1 MSVAPRSDPP
11 EVVLEVKGLTKFF
24 PIRSKGLR
32 RKVIGQ
38 VRAVDDVS
46 FTIFEGE
53 TLGLVGES
61 GCGKTTTARCIMRA
75 LNPTKGEILF
85 NPSDSGT
92 VNIATLSNRQM
103 FPLRRD
109 IQMIFQDPYASLNSR
124 MNIFDIIGEPLL
136 VIGGMKDREERTKRV
151 AELLQLVGLRPEY
164 MQRFPHAF
172 SGGQRQRIVI
182 ARALALNPRLVVAD
196 EPVSALDV
204 SVQAQVLNLML
215 RLQREMNLT
224 YLFVA
229 HDLSV
234 VKHFCD
240 RVIVMY
246 LGKIV
251 ELAPTEAL
259 FDRPMHPYTSAL
271 MGAVP
276 EADPRQKA
284 AMVPLQGEV
293 PSPANPPSGCHFHT
307 RCPHATDICK
317 STVPALEEIRPRH
330 FVRCHLAE
338 ELSLAKG

>member
-1 MSVAPRSDPP
+1 MTENLRPDEQSLL
-11 EVVLEVKGLTKFF
+11 LEVKGLTKFF

-38 VRAVDDVS
+38 VQAVDDVS
-46 FTIFEGE
+46 FKIFEGE

-75 LNPTKGEILF
+75 LDPTRGEILF
-85 NPSDSGT
+85 SQSDQKT
-92 VNIATLSNRQM
+92 VDIAALSHRQM

-109 IQMIFQDPYASLNSR
+109 SQMIFQDPYASLNPR
-124 MNIFDIIGEPLL
+124 MNILDIIGESLL
-136 VIGGMKDREERTKRV
+136 VIGGMKDRAERSKRV
-151 AELLQLVGLRPEY
+151 AELLKLVGLRPEY

-182 ARALALNPRLVVAD
+182 ARALALNPRLIVAD

-215 RLQREMNLT
+215 KLQQELNLT

-240 RVIVMY
+240 RVAVMY

-251 ELAPTEAL
+251 ELASTTSL
-259 FDRPMHPYTSAL
+259 FEVPMHPYTKAL

-276 EADPRQKA
+276 EADPRRKA
-284 AMVPLQGEV
+284 AMVPLIGEV

-307 RCPHATDICK
+307 RCPHATELCK
-317 STVPALEEIRPRH
+317 TTMPTLEEIRSGQ
-330 FVRCHLAE
+330 FVRCHRAAELA
-338 ELSLAKG
+338 AV

>member
-1 MSVAPRSDPP
+1 MSKKPAEKPVL
-11 EVVLEVKGLTKFF
+11 LEVKGLTKFF

-46 FTIFEGE
+46 FSILEGE

-75 LNPTKGEILF
+75 MTPSGGEILF
-85 NPSDSGT
+85 RKGDGD
-92 VNIATLSNRQM
+92 IADIAFMSEREL
-103 FPLRRD
+103 FPIRGD
-109 IQMIFQDPYASLNSR
+109 IQMIFQDPYASLNPR
-124 MNIFDIIGEPLL
+124 MNILDIIGESLL
-136 VIGGMKDREERTKRV
+136 VIGGMKDRDKRAERV
-151 AELLQLVGLRPEY
+151 GELLELVGLRSEY

-215 RLQREMNLT
+215 KLQDEFNLT

-240 RVIVMY
+240 RVVVMY

-251 ELAPTEAL
+251 EMAPTAAL
-259 FDRPMHPYTSAL
+259 FGTPMHPYTSAL

-276 EADPRQKA
+276 EADPRRRA
-284 AMVPLQGEV
+284 DMVPLEGEV
-293 PSPANPPSGCHFHT
+293 PSPASPPSGCHFHP
-307 RCPHATDICK
+307 RCPHASELCAKEAPIF
-317 STVPALEEIRPRH
+317 EEHAPGH
-330 FVRCHLAE
+330 FARCHHVAE
-338 ELSLAKG
+338 LDLSGVQE

>member
-1 MSVAPRSDPP
+1 MTENLRPDEQSLL
-11 EVVLEVKGLTKFF
+11 LEVKGLTKFF

-38 VRAVDDVS
+38 VQAVDDVS
-46 FTIFEGE
+46 FKIFEGE
-53 TLGLVGES
+53 TLRLVGES

-75 LNPTKGEILF
+75 LDPTRGEILF
-85 NPSDSGT
+85 SQSDQKT
-92 VNIATLSNRQM
+92 VDIAALSHRQM

-109 IQMIFQDPYASLNSR
+109 IQMIFQDPYASLNPR
-124 MNIFDIIGEPLL
+124 MNILDIIGESLL
-136 VIGGMKDREERTKRV
+136 VIGGMKDRAERSKRV
-151 AELLQLVGLRPEY
+151 AELLKLVGLRPEY

-182 ARALALNPRLVVAD
+182 ARALALNPRLIVAD

-215 RLQREMNLT
+215 KLQQELNLT

-240 RVIVMY
+240 RVAVMY

-251 ELAPTEAL
+251 ELASTTSL
-259 FDRPMHPYTSAL
+259 FEVPMHPYTKAL

-276 EADPRQKA
+276 EADPRRKA
-284 AMVPLQGEV
+284 AMVPLIGEV

-307 RCPHATDICK
+307 RCPHATELCK
-317 STVPALEEIRPRH
+317 TTMPTLEEIRSGQ
-330 FVRCHLAE
+330 FVRCHRAAELA
-338 ELSLAKG
+338 AV

>member
-1 MSVAPRSDPP
+1 MIKNLGPNEQSLL
-11 EVVLEVKGLTKFF
+11 LEVKGLTKFF

-38 VRAVDDVS
+38 VQAVDDVS
-46 FTIFEGE
+46 FKIFEGE

-75 LNPTKGEILF
+75 LDPTRGEILF
-85 NPSDSGT
+85 SRSHKET
-92 VNIATLSNRQM
+92 VDIAALSNKQM

-109 IQMIFQDPYASLNSR
+109 IQMIFQDPYASLNPR
-124 MNIFDIIGEPLL
+124 MSILDIIGESLL
-136 VIGGMKDREERTKRV
+136 VIGGMKDRAERSKRV
-151 AELLQLVGLRPEY
+151 AELLKLVGLRPEY

-182 ARALALNPRLVVAD
+182 ARALALKPRLVVAD

-215 RLQREMNLT
+215 KLQQELNLT

-240 RVIVMY
+240 RVAVMY

-251 ELAPTEAL
+251 ELAPTASL
-259 FDRPMHPYTSAL
+259 FEEPMHPYTKAL

-276 EADPRQKA
+276 EADPRRKA
-284 AMVPLQGEV
+284 EMVPLIGEV
-293 PSPANPPSGCHFHT
+293 PSPASPPSGCHFHS
-307 RCPHATDICK
+307 RCPHATNLCK
-317 STVPALEEIRPRH
+317 KTMPALEEIRSGQ
-330 FVRCHLAE
+330 FVRCHRAAELA
-338 ELSLAKG
+338 GG

>member
-1 MSVAPRSDPP
+1 MTENLRPDEQSLL
-11 EVVLEVKGLTKFF
+11 LEVKGLTKFF

-38 VRAVDDVS
+38 VQAVDDVS
-46 FTIFEGE
+46 FKIFEGE

-75 LNPTKGEILF
+75 LDPTRGEILF
-85 NPSDSGT
+85 SQSDQKT
-92 VNIATLSNRQM
+92 VDIAALSHRQM

-109 IQMIFQDPYASLNSR
+109 IQMIFQDPYASLNPR
-124 MNIFDIIGEPLL
+124 MNILDIIGESLL
-136 VIGGMKDREERTKRV
+136 VIGGMKDRAERSKRV
-151 AELLQLVGLRPEY
+151 AELLKLVGLRPEY

-182 ARALALNPRLVVAD
+182 ARALALNPRLIVAD

-215 RLQREMNLT
+215 KLQQELNLT

-240 RVIVMY
+240 RVAVMY

-251 ELAPTEAL
+251 ELASTTSL
-259 FDRPMHPYTSAL
+259 FEVPMHPYTKAL

-276 EADPRQKA
+276 EADPRRKA
-284 AMVPLQGEV
+284 AMVPLIGEV

-307 RCPHATDICK
+307 RCSHATQLCK
-317 STVPALEEIRPRH
+317 TTMPTLEEIRSGQ
-330 FVRCHLAE
+330 FVRCHRAAELA
-338 ELSLAKG
+338 AV

>member
-1 MSVAPRSDPP
+1 MIENLRPNEQSLL
-11 EVVLEVKGLTKFF
+11 LEVKGLTKFF

-38 VRAVDDVS
+38 VQAVDDVS
-46 FTIFEGE
+46 FKIFEGE

-75 LNPTKGEILF
+75 LDPTRGEILF
-85 NPSDSGT
+85 SQSDQET
-92 VNIATLSNRQM
+92 IDIAALSNRQM

-109 IQMIFQDPYASLNSR
+109 IQMIFQDPYASLNPR
-124 MNIFDIIGEPLL
+124 MSILDIIGESLL
-136 VIGGMKDREERTKRV
+136 VIGGMKDRAERSKRV
-151 AELLQLVGLRPEY
+151 AELLKLVGLRPEY

-182 ARALALNPRLVVAD
+182 ARALALKPRLVVAD

-215 RLQREMNLT
+215 KLQQELNLT

-240 RVIVMY
+240 RVAVMY

-251 ELAPTEAL
+251 ELASTKSL
-259 FDRPMHPYTSAL
+259 FEEPMHPYTKAL

-276 EADPRQKA
+276 EADPRRKA
-284 AMVPLQGEV
+284 AMVPLTGEV
-293 PSPANPPSGCHFHT
+293 PSPANPPSGCHFHS
-307 RCPHATDICK
+307 RCPHATELCK
-317 STVPALEEIRPRH
+317 TTMPALEEISSGQ
-330 FVRCHLAE
+330 FVRCHRAAELAT
-338 ELSLAKG
+338 G

>member
-1 MSVAPRSDPP
+1 MTENLRPDEKSLL
-11 EVVLEVKGLTKFF
+11 LEVKGLTKFF

-38 VRAVDDVS
+38 VQAVDDVS
-46 FTIFEGE
+46 FKIFEGE

-75 LNPTKGEILF
+75 LDPTRGEILF
-85 NPSDSGT
+85 SQSDQKT
-92 VNIATLSNRQM
+92 LDIAALSHRQM

-109 IQMIFQDPYASLNSR
+109 IQMIFQDPYASLNPR
-124 MNIFDIIGEPLL
+124 MNILDIIGESLL
-136 VIGGMKDREERTKRV
+136 VIGGMKDRAERSKRV
-151 AELLQLVGLRPEY
+151 AELLKLVGLRPEY

-182 ARALALNPRLVVAD
+182 ARALALNPRLIVAD

-215 RLQREMNLT
+215 KLQQELNLT

-240 RVIVMY
+240 RVAVMY

-251 ELAPTEAL
+251 ELASTTSL
-259 FDRPMHPYTSAL
+259 FEVPMHPYTKAL

-276 EADPRQKA
+276 EADPRRKA
-284 AMVPLQGEV
+284 AMVPLIGEV

-307 RCPHATDICK
+307 RCPHATELCK
-317 STVPALEEIRPRH
+317 TTMPTLEEIRSGQ
-330 FVRCHLAE
+330 FVRCHRAAELA
-338 ELSLAKG
+338 AV

>member
-1 MSVAPRSDPP
+1 MIENLRPNEQSLL
-11 EVVLEVKGLTKFF
+11 LEVKGLTKFF

-38 VRAVDDVS
+38 VQAVDDVS
-46 FTIFEGE
+46 FKIFEGE

-75 LNPTKGEILF
+75 LDPTRGEILF
-85 NPSDSGT
+85 SQSDQET
-92 VNIATLSNRQM
+92 IDIAALSNRQM

-109 IQMIFQDPYASLNSR
+109 IQMIFQDPYASLNPR
-124 MNIFDIIGEPLL
+124 MSILDIIGESLL
-136 VIGGMKDREERTKRV
+136 VIGGMKDRAERSKRV
-151 AELLQLVGLRPEY
+151 AELLKLVGLRPEY

-182 ARALALNPRLVVAD
+182 ARALALKPRLVVAD

-215 RLQREMNLT
+215 KLQQELNLT

-240 RVIVMY
+240 RVAVMY

-251 ELAPTEAL
+251 ELASTKSL
-259 FDRPMHPYTSAL
+259 FEEPMHPYTKAL

-276 EADPRQKA
+276 EADPRRKA
-284 AMVPLQGEV
+284 AMVPLTGEV
-293 PSPANPPSGCHFHT
+293 PSPANPPSGCHFHS
-307 RCPHATDICK
+307 RCPHATELCK
-317 STVPALEEIRPRH
+317 TTMPALEEISSGQ
-330 FVRCHLAE
+330 FVRCHRAAELA
-338 ELSLAKG
+338 AG

>member
-1 MSVAPRSDPP
+1 MTEHLRPDEQSLL
-11 EVVLEVKGLTKFF
+11 LEVKGLTKFF

-38 VRAVDDVS
+38 VQAVDDVS
-46 FTIFEGE
+46 FKIFEGE

-75 LNPTKGEILF
+75 LDPTRGEILF
-85 NPSDSGT
+85 SQFDQKT
-92 VNIATLSNRQM
+92 VDIAALSHRQM

-109 IQMIFQDPYASLNSR
+109 IQMIFQDPYASLNPR
-124 MNIFDIIGEPLL
+124 MNILDIIGESLL
-136 VIGGMKDREERTKRV
+136 VIGGMKDRAERSKRV
-151 AELLQLVGLRPEY
+151 AELLKLVGLRPEY

-182 ARALALNPRLVVAD
+182 ARALALNPRLIVAD

-215 RLQREMNLT
+215 KLQQELNLT

-240 RVIVMY
+240 RVAVMY

-251 ELAPTEAL
+251 ELASTTSL
-259 FDRPMHPYTSAL
+259 FEVPMHPYTKAL

-276 EADPRQKA
+276 EADPRRKA
-284 AMVPLQGEV
+284 AMVPLIGEV
-293 PSPANPPSGCHFHT
+293 PSPANPPSGCHFHP
-307 RCPHATDICK
+307 RCSHAIELCK
-317 STVPALEEIRPRH
+317 TTMPTLEEIRSGQ
-330 FVRCHLAE
+330 FVRCHRAVELA
-338 ELSLAKG
+338 AG

>member
-1 MSVAPRSDPP
+1 MIENLRPNEQSLL
-11 EVVLEVKGLTKFF
+11 LEVKGLTKFF

-38 VRAVDDVS
+38 VQAVDDVS
-46 FTIFEGE
+46 FKIFEGE

-75 LNPTKGEILF
+75 LDPTRGEILF
-85 NPSDSGT
+85 SQSDQET
-92 VNIATLSNRQM
+92 VDIAALSNRQM

-109 IQMIFQDPYASLNSR
+109 IQMIFQDPYASLNPR
-124 MNIFDIIGEPLL
+124 MSILDIIGESLL
-136 VIGGMKDREERTKRV
+136 VIGGMKDRAERSKRV
-151 AELLQLVGLRPEY
+151 AELLKLVGLRPEY

-182 ARALALNPRLVVAD
+182 ARALALKPRLVVAD

-215 RLQREMNLT
+215 KLQQELNLT

-240 RVIVMY
+240 RVAVMY

-251 ELAPTEAL
+251 ELASTKSL
-259 FDRPMHPYTSAL
+259 FEEPMHPYTKAL

-276 EADPRQKA
+276 EADPRRKA
-284 AMVPLQGEV
+284 AMVPLTGEV
-293 PSPANPPSGCHFHT
+293 PSPANPPSGCHFHS
-307 RCPHATDICK
+307 RCPHATELCK
-317 STVPALEEIRPRH
+317 TTMPALEEISSGQ
-330 FVRCHLAE
+330 FVRCHRAAELA
-338 ELSLAKG
+338 AG

>member
-1 MSVAPRSDPP
+1 MSNAPNTEKAD
-11 EVVLEVKGLTKFF
+11 VLLDVKGLTKFF

-38 VRAVDDVS
+38 VRAVDDVCFS
-46 FTIFEGE
+46 IFAGE

-75 LNPTKGEILF
+75 LDPTKGEILF
-85 NPSDSGT
+85 NSSDSGT
-92 VNIATLSNRQM
+92 VDIATLSHREM

-136 VIGGMKDREERTKRV
+136 VIGGMKNREERTKRV

-215 RLQREMNLT
+215 RLQRDLNLT

-251 ELAPTEAL
+251 ELAPSEAL

-271 MGAVP
+271 MRAVP

-293 PSPANPPSGCHFHT
+293 PSPANPPTGCYFHT
-307 RCPHATDICK
+307 RCPHATEVCK
-317 STVPALEEIRPRH
+317 STMPGLEEIRPGH

-338 ELSLAKG
+338 ELISTES